1 MFVNDFLK
9 LKKEKEKEKEDSIIK
24 NDDLFEE
31 EDLESDDEQIILN
44 EERDEE
50 CSFFSDNAENELNKL
65 NIISNKE
72 ILPNNNK
79 NEKNLSDNI
88 NNVKEIKAEIKIINE
103 GNKKSDENLLNNEE
117 KYKKL
122 SEEINIKVIK
132 DIKENNQ
139 ENKIGNEAQVQNNQ
153 NKNSK
158 NYFSKKVLYKKNK
171 GKNDNKK
178 IIESSNKNNTKNNNI
193 EKKSTHEN
201 MIKKTKSKE
210 KSLKKLTTEK
220 RKNSKNSYINKMKE
234 KKNMK
239 IKYENHSKLWKNS
252 KREDEGSKSCLLN
265 EKNKISLKNEEVSY
279 DKYGNKTIIKKK
291 EINNLKQ
298 KNNSTK
304 NNRNLIKV
312 DKKMNRSYDSKFTNK
327 KNINNIN
334 TNNNSPNKI
343 KHHTYNSKSPKND
356 HKIISFTNLKKEKDV
371 YNTNNIS
378 KSTVLLTKNS
388 IKKPLKE
395 KEKKDNKDN
404 HADGLKKILMNKIN
418 NQISQIIQKKEKMFF
433 NENNKLFF
441 LGFCDILFE
450 LGFLHIKETEIKDI
464 STIQNHINDLYT
476 QPFTNR
482 TLLSENFLFNEQKLL
497 ICAWKTILNNFIL
510 IKEFDSLPE
519 ESEEI
524 TLDDC
529 KLFIFIITGLFIGFN
544 NKCLSEKFQIKSE
557 RKPLKNKSL
566 KNFRKVNYNKEI
578 FNDVKLNQSYT
589 KTFNDSKNKYHFR
602 KKGESN
608 NMMDSNN
615 DSYNS
620 NNISNEN
627 ILKNILENRKKSDYN
642 YKSILKIK
650 NYFTYFA
657 ELRKLYNL
665 YKKDLK
671 NINQK
676 KAIEKDFTFKPKTNK
691 NNKVILNKFSPKMD
705 FFQRNDLIKKRNE
718 KKIIILQK
726 ERSQKLLKE
735 CTFDPLKSNN
745 KKIEQLNPKEISN
758 RLYHN
763 HYNSNKSLNNSN
775 LNSTC
780 KHTEKIISEKKF
792 SETYQFIPN
801 TNKKFNRDMFIKSP
815 LDKDEL
821 LNKRIKDLREV
832 NLDRIITN
840 YEKNSREVLSN
851 DLKKDKNLLKEII
864 SQEKGGMKMGIEK
877 KTCKDTFDNFQ
888 NFNFYDLPR
897 LNNYLYGNNI
907 KEPLFSV
914 EIKIKQNIKTIEV
927 YQNDVP
933 EKIAYDF
940 CVENML
946 GKGSYEKI
954 VNIIKDKLDEIS
966 KGNFDENVVIDN
978 NGSGNGNDLNNI
990 NNIKEDLDNKV
1001 ELNEKVKD
1009 NEEIKENSNIKENAN
1024 VNNKENINEDINI
1037 DNNEIIN
1044 MNIDLND
1051 FKINKENKENEE
1063 NINNINEENNIKD
1076 EYLHNSDDFNSDNSN
1091 EKIKN
1096 EIKQEEMNQNQIN
1109 DENNINKNYDDEEEK
1124 KDETDENNYV

>member
-1 MFVNDFLK
+1 
-9 LKKEKEKEKEDSIIK
+9 
-24 NDDLFEE
+24 
-31 EDLESDDEQIILN
+31 
-44 EERDEE
+44 
-50 CSFFSDNAENELNKL
+50 
-65 NIISNKE
+65 
-72 ILPNNNK
+72 
-79 NEKNLSDNI
+79 
-88 NNVKEIKAEIKIINE
+88 
-103 GNKKSDENLLNNEE
+103 
-117 KYKKL
+117 
-122 SEEINIKVIK
+122 
-132 DIKENNQ
+132 
-139 ENKIGNEAQVQNNQ
+139 
-153 NKNSK
+153 
-158 NYFSKKVLYKKNK
+158 
-171 GKNDNKK
+171 
-178 IIESSNKNNTKNNNI
+178 
-193 EKKSTHEN
+193 
-201 MIKKTKSKE
+201 
-210 KSLKKLTTEK
+210 
-220 RKNSKNSYINKMKE
+220 
-234 KKNMK
+234 
-239 IKYENHSKLWKNS
+239 
-252 KREDEGSKSCLLN
+252 
-265 EKNKISLKNEEVSY
+265 
-279 DKYGNKTIIKKK
+279 
-291 EINNLKQ
+291 
-298 KNNSTK
+298 
-304 NNRNLIKV
+304 
-312 DKKMNRSYDSKFTNK
+312 
-327 KNINNIN
+327 
-334 TNNNSPNKI
+334 
-343 KHHTYNSKSPKND
+343 
-356 HKIISFTNLKKEKDV
+356 
-371 YNTNNIS
+371 
-378 KSTVLLTKNS
+378 
-388 IKKPLKE
+388 
-395 KEKKDNKDN
+395 
-404 HADGLKKILMNKIN
+404 
-418 NQISQIIQKKEKMFF
+418 
-433 NENNKLFF
+433 
-441 LGFCDILFE
+441 
-450 LGFLHIKETEIKDI
+450 
-464 STIQNHINDLYT
+464 
-476 QPFTNR
+476 
-482 TLLSENFLFNEQKLL
+482 
-497 ICAWKTILNNFIL
+497 
-510 IKEFDSLPE
+510 
-519 ESEEI
+519 
-524 TLDDC
+524 
-529 KLFIFIITGLFIGFN
+529 
-544 NKCLSEKFQIKSE
+544 
-557 RKPLKNKSL
+557 
-566 KNFRKVNYNKEI
+566 
-578 FNDVKLNQSYT
+578 
-589 KTFNDSKNKYHFR
+589 
-602 KKGESN
+602 
-608 NMMDSNN
+608 
-615 DSYNS
+615 
-620 NNISNEN
+620 
-627 ILKNILENRKKSDYN
+627 
-642 YKSILKIK
+642 
-650 NYFTYFA
+650 
-657 ELRKLYNL
+657 
-665 YKKDLK
+665 
-671 NINQK
+671 
-676 KAIEKDFTFKPKTNK
+676 
-691 NNKVILNKFSPKMD
+691 MD

-1051 FKINKENKENEE
+1051 FKINKENEE